1 MADKLNL
8 PDVEYNYKYTLHY
21 ILMGLI
27 FFFQYFSK
35 SREIRADLNQQQKK
49 IADKIFWKYII
60 VYQIA
65 KAADW
70 CLGPF
75 VYEYFEQYHG
85 LSASSI
91 AKMLAI
97 SFFSNMIFGPFLI
110 GYINDKF
117 DKKFPCAFYGFLF
130 GASCLIRQYKHPLAL
145 IISQILFG
153 VSSSILYSSFE
164 NWFVC
169 KINEDIPD
177 EAIRESII
185 SNGFEKSM
193 IGDSLIAVTISLI
206 SGSLKVLFK

>member
-1 MADKLNL
+1 MTENL
-8 PDVEYNYKYTLHY
+8 PEVEYNFKYTLHY

-35 SREIRADLNQQQKK
+35 SREIKAGFNPAQKK
-49 IADKIFWKYII
+49 KADNIFWKYII
-60 VYQIA
+60 VYQLA

-75 VYEYFEQYHG
+75 IYEFFEQYHG
-85 LSASSI
+85 LASSSI

-117 DKKFPCAFYGFLF
+117 DKKFPCAFFGFLF
-130 GASCLIRQYKHPLAL
+130 GISCLVRQYKHPFAL
-145 IISQILFG
+145 IISQLIYG
-153 VSSSILYSSFE
+153 VSTSILYSSFE

-169 KINEDIPD
+169 QID
-177 EAIRESII
+177 EEISDQSVREATL

-193 IGDSLIAVTISLI
+193 IGDSITAVSISFI
-206 SGSLKVLFK
+206 SGLLKVD